1 MTKNSR
7 RVVISGLGVISP
19 VGNTANEFFA
29 NLLAGHSGI
38 RWFGDSGQV
47 VGTVVD
53 FDPSVYFTK
62 PQLVGLDRVSQFG
75 LTAAEQAVLDAKLDA
90 TALEAGRAG
99 VYFGS
104 GIGGANA
111 IESGYRSFFDNS
123 DGRMP
128 PLTVISTMANATA
141 AHLSMRYGIR
151 GPVMTYSIA
160 CASSAVAIGEAYRAI
175 RDGYIDVALAGG
187 AEAMVTP
194 VMVAAWAALRVLA
207 KPDINFPEQS
217 CKPFSKGRTGMV
229 LGEGAGVLVLEALE
243 TAIVRQP
250 KIWGEIAGYG
260 ISSDACHIS
269 KPSPAGQVG
278 AIKAAIE
285 DSQLAIT
292 DIGYINA
299 HGTATQLGDVVETAA
314 IKAVFGS
321 AAHNIPV
328 SSTKAL
334 HGHLMGAAG
343 AVEMVASLLTLNA
356 GSVPPTCHYSEAD
369 PDCDLDYVPNTARK
383 GLDINAVMSN
393 SFAFGGTNAVL
404 IAKRF
409 VQRHPRLT
417 KDSSNP
423 GLR

>member
-1 MTKNSR
+1 LIENQR

-19 VGNTANEFFA
+19 VGNSVNEFFA
-29 NLLAGHSGI
+29 NLLAGRSGI
-38 RWFGDSGQV
+38 RWYGDSGQV

-53 FDPSVYFTK
+53 FDPSNYFTK
-62 PQLVGLDRVSQFG
+62 AQLVGLDRVSQFG
-75 LTAAEQAVLDAKLDA
+75 LTAAEQAVRDAKLDA
-90 TALEAGRAG
+90 TVLGAGRVG

-111 IESGYRSFFDNS
+111 IEAGYRSFFGKDNW
-123 DGRMP
+123 RMP

-141 AHLSMRYGIR
+141 AHLSMRYKIH

-160 CASSAVAIGEAYRAI
+160 CASSAVAIGEAFRAI
-175 RDGYIDVALAGG
+175 RDGYIDIAVAGG

-194 VMVAAWAALRVLA
+194 CMVDAWGALRVLA
-207 KPDINFPEQS
+207 KPDVDSPERS

-229 LGEGAGVLVLEALE
+229 LGEGAGILVLEALE
-243 TAIVRQP
+243 TARVRQP
-250 KIWGEIAGYG
+250 KIWAEVAGYG
-260 ISSDACHIS
+260 ISSDASHIS
-269 KPSPAGQVG
+269 KPSPDGQVS
-278 AIKAAIE
+278 ALKAAIE

-299 HGTATQLGDVVETAA
+299 HGTATQFGDVVETAA
-314 IKAVFGS
+314 IKKAFGS
-321 AAHNIPV
+321 AAHTIPV

-343 AVEMVASLLTLNA
+343 AVEMIASLLTLNT
-356 GSVPPTCHYSEAD
+356 GSVPPTCHYSEPD
-369 PDCDLDYVPNTARK
+369 PDCDLDYVPNTARN

-409 VQRHPRLT
+409 VQPHP
-417 KDSSNP
+417 
-423 GLR
+423 